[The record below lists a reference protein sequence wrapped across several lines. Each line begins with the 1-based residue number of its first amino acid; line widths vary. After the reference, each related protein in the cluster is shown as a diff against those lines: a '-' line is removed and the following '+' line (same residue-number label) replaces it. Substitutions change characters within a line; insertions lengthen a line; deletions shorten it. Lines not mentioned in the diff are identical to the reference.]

1 MNENWFAQFSATWDL
16 FVSVKL
22 PAPLRG
28 RRRDDEEELSDGLPE
43 MARPML
49 PLVGALLGLCA
60 FIPAWALLRLPGNP
74 AAALV
79 CGIALPAMLEYMT
92 RGRALAAFA
101 SFMEGKWHGMTV
113 GQAASRAPDSGFDEA
128 KSPSGMILILS
139 VYAFKAAC
147 VGALVF
153 SSHPSWFIVAFA
165 GAATVQAHLA
175 GLPAPSGGVPFM
187 ETPDRAWNRHWHF
200 AALAMLLGGIAE
212 LPAAIAALALAWGLS
227 KFFERLWLSQ
237 LGCVNAKALLIAGF
251 ASELALLLLGVLLL
265 A

>member
-1 MNENWFAQFSATWDL
+1 
-16 FVSVKL
+16 
-22 PAPLRG
+22 
-28 RRRDDEEELSDGLPE
+28 
-43 MARPML
+43 
-49 PLVGALLGLCA
+49 
-60 FIPAWALLRLPGNP
+60 
-74 AAALV
+74 
-79 CGIALPAMLEYMT
+79 MLEYMT

-187 ETPDRAWNRHWHF
+187 ETPDRAVEQ
-200 AALAMLLGGIAE
+200 ALALRRLGDAFGRNRGA
-212 LPAAIAALALAWGLS
+212 PAAIAALALAWGLYEIFRKALAFAAWLRQRES
-227 KFFERLWLSQ
+227 SPDSGLRLELARAPS
-237 LGCVNAKALLIAGF
+237 GRPASGVKPRRRRDAKAAKQAVPFDASSLSSHSKIFTCKGVPLAAGLKR
-251 ASELALLLLGVLLL
+251 AAQALLGFVFGRRNEQPNRE
-265 A
+265 AARS